1 MKQESIF
8 VENKNNQSKK
18 GKQNNIY
25 FPGIVALLYFLLFIF
40 YPNKIEKSLIITGKL
55 LVQLVPIFLLIIF
68 FMGITNYFVNFNKI
82 KRYVGKK
89 SGLKGWLI
97 ATTAG
102 ILSHGS
108 TYMWYPLLKD
118 LHERGMRS
126 GLVAVF
132 LYNRAIKI
140 PLLPIMIYYFGIK
153 YVILLSI
160 YMVIASIIEGK
171 IIEIIVE
178 K

>member
-1 MKQESIF
+1 MKQENILI
-8 VENKNNQSKK
+8 ENKNNQSKK
-18 GKQNNIY
+18 GKQYNIC
-25 FPGIVALLYFLLFIF
+25 FLGVVALLYLLLFIF
-40 YPNKIEKSLIITGKL
+40 YPDKIEKSLIITGRL

-68 FMGITNYFVNFNKI
+68 FMGTINYFVNFKKI

-108 TYMWYPLLKD
+108 IYMWYPFLKD

-132 LYNRAIKI
+132 LYYRAIKI

-153 YVILLSI
+153 FVILLSI

-171 IIEIIVE
+171 IIEIIE

>member
-1 MKQESIF
+1 MKQKNIIGK
-8 VENKNNQSKK
+8 NKNNQSKK
-18 GKQNNIY
+18 EKQNNIY
-25 FPGIVALLYFLLFIF
+25 FLGVVILLYFLLFIF
-40 YPNKIEKSLIITGKL
+40 YPDKIEKSLIISGKL

-68 FMGITNYFVNFNKI
+68 FMGVINYFVNFNQI
-82 KRYVGKK
+82 KKYVGKK

-97 ATTAG
+97 VMVAG
-102 ILSHGS
+102 ILSHGPI
-108 TYMWYPLLKD
+108 YMWYPFLKD
-118 LHERGMRS
+118 LQEHGMRS

-140 PLLPIMIYYFGIK
+140 PLLPIMIYYFCIK
-153 YVILLSI
+153 FVILLSI

-171 IIEIIVE
+171 IIEIIE

>member
-1 MKQESIF
+1 MKQKNIIGK
-8 VENKNNQSKK
+8 NKNNQSKK

-25 FPGIVALLYFLLFIF
+25 FLGVVILLYFLLFIF
-40 YPNKIEKSLIITGKL
+40 YPEKIEKSLIIGGKL

-68 FMGITNYFVNFNKI
+68 FMGIINYFLNFNQI
-82 KRYVGKK
+82 KKYVGKK

-97 ATTAG
+97 VMIAG

-108 TYMWYPLLKD
+108 IYMWYPFLKD
-118 LHERGMRS
+118 LQEHGMRS
-126 GLVAVF
+126 GLIAVF

-140 PLLPIMIYYFGIK
+140 PLLPIMIYYFGLAF
-153 YVILLSI
+153 VVVLSI
-160 YMVIASIIEGK
+160 YMVIASIVEGK
-171 IIEIIVE
+171 IIEIIE

>member
-1 MKQESIF
+1 MKQ
-8 VENKNNQSKK
+8 KNISTIDKNSQFKE
-18 GKQNNIY
+18 GKQSSIY
-25 FPGIVALLYFLLFIF
+25 FPVFVIFLYIFISIF
-40 YPNKIEKSLIITGKL
+40 YPDKALESLMLSGKL
-55 LVQLVPIFLLIIF
+55 LVQLIPVFLLILF
-68 FMGITNYFVNFNKI
+68 FMGIINYFVNMSQI
-82 KRYVGKK
+82 KKYVGKK

-97 ATTAG
+97 VMVAG

-108 TYMWYPLLKD
+108 IYMWYPFLKD
-118 LHERGMRS
+118 LQEHGMRS

-153 YVILLSI
+153 FVILLSI

-171 IIEIIVE
+171 IIEIIE